1 MPRHRPVTHVNQ
13 LQRGDHVRVRRIG
26 YQHHAIYV
34 GDHQLI
40 EFGGGVS
47 GGPVAYVTMDEF
59 ARNDRV
65 EIVEHDHAFPSDL
78 VAVRAEQ
85 QIGLRDF
92 SLWKNNCEHFATWCA
107 TGQARSRQV
116 DNVKAAATL
125 AAVGLTV
132 AALTQ
137 NSSSSRGGSPRS

>member
-13 LQRGDHVRVRRIG
+13 LQRGDHVRVHRLG

-47 GGPVAYVTMDEF
+47 GGPVAYVTIDEF

-65 EIVEHDHAFPSDL
+65 EIVVHDHAFPPEL
-78 VAVRAEQ
+78 VASRAEQ
-85 QIGLRDF
+85 QVGCAGF
-92 SLWKNNCEHFATWCA
+92 SLWNNNCEHFATWCV
-107 TGQARSRQV
+107 TGHGESRQV
-116 DNVKAAATL
+116 ENVKAAATL

-137 NSSSSRGGSPRS
+137 NSSSSRGGSSRS